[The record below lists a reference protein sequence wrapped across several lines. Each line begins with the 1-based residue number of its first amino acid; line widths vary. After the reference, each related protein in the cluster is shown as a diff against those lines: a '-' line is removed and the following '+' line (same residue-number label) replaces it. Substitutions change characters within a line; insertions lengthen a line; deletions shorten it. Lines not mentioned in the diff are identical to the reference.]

1 MINSIPYYPYQQNV
15 QILKGFF
22 SKPLTLICA
31 IVSGLTCIFGMFS
44 INTRAGSTNIS
55 FSSGTGGS
63 ISILL
68 CIALILLYAKCR
80 SNDPM
85 PFGATVTLIKIYSI
99 IEIVIGGL
107 ALLAFSGI
115 TFLLALVLQGQK
127 VFGYILILCIFAIPL
142 ALVTL
147 IHGIGLLLWSDSI
160 KKGATSVYLKSRG
173 SILLAVSSIL
183 SIIVSVAS
191 AIASFIFIK
200 EYGPEISAYLHHLA
214 EENPNF
220 NFSGLFDSSDPMN
233 SLFISA
239 AGVVT
244 VLNTVLSAVFY
255 ALLAAL
261 AISFQTYIKKYT
273 NGINLGSGYSPEYDA
288 QQNAVPVP
296 PVAPVTSEMPTEGI
310 QPPVQQ
316 PIDFQPQ
323 SVDFGSMDAT
333 SDNKQINTQ
342 FENPYMQAGADD
354 MSDKSNTVVCPN
366 CHAQCSN
373 DMKFCGNCGTKL
385 K

>member
-1 MINSIPYYPYQQNV
+1 M
-15 QILKGFF
+15 
-22 SKPLTLICA
+22 
-31 IVSGLTCIFGMFS
+31 
-44 INTRAGSTNIS
+44 
-55 FSSGTGGS
+55 
-63 ISILL
+63 
-68 CIALILLYAKCR
+68 
-80 SNDPM
+80 
-85 PFGATVTLIKIYSI
+85 
-99 IEIVIGGL
+99 
-107 ALLAFSGI
+107 
-115 TFLLALVLQGQK
+115 
-127 VFGYILILCIFAIPL
+127 
-142 ALVTL
+142 
-147 IHGIGLLLWSDSI
+147 LLWSDSI

-261 AISFQTYIKKYT
+261 AISFHTYIKKYT
-273 NGINLGSGYSPEYDA
+273 NGINFGSGQSPEYDA

-296 PVAPVTSEMPTEGI
+296 PVTPVTLSLI
-310 QPPVQQ
+310 H
-316 PIDFQPQ
+316 I
-323 SVDFGSMDAT
+323 
-333 SDNKQINTQ
+333 
-342 FENPYMQAGADD
+342 
-354 MSDKSNTVVCPN
+354 
-366 CHAQCSN
+366 
-373 DMKFCGNCGTKL
+373 
-385 K
+385 

>member
-1 MINSIPYYPYQQNV
+1 
-15 QILKGFF
+15 
-22 SKPLTLICA
+22 
-31 IVSGLTCIFGMFS
+31 
-44 INTRAGSTNIS
+44 
-55 FSSGTGGS
+55 
-63 ISILL
+63 
-68 CIALILLYAKCR
+68 
-80 SNDPM
+80 M

-107 ALLAFSGI
+107 ALLAFTGT
-115 TFLLALVLQGQK
+115 TFLLALVLQGQE

-261 AISFQTYIKKYT
+261 AISFHTYIKKYT
-273 NGINLGSGYSPEYDA
+273 NGINLGSGQAPEYDA
-288 QQNAVPVP
+288 QQSTVPVP
-296 PVAPVTSEMPTEGI
+296 PVAPVTSEVPTEGI

-342 FENPYMQAGADD
+342 FENPYMQAVADD
-354 MSDKSNTVVCPN
+354 MSDKSKTVVCPN
-366 CHAQCSN
+366 CHAQCNN

>member
-1 MINSIPYYPYQQNV
+1 M
-15 QILKGFF
+15 
-22 SKPLTLICA
+22 
-31 IVSGLTCIFGMFS
+31 
-44 INTRAGSTNIS
+44 
-55 FSSGTGGS
+55 
-63 ISILL
+63 
-68 CIALILLYAKCR
+68 
-80 SNDPM
+80 
-85 PFGATVTLIKIYSI
+85 
-99 IEIVIGGL
+99 
-107 ALLAFSGI
+107 LAFTGI
-115 TFLLALVLQGQK
+115 TFLLSLVLQGQE
-127 VFGYILILCIFAIPL
+127 VFGYILILCIFAIPI

-220 NFSGLFDSSDPMN
+220 NFSGLFDSSDSMN

-261 AISFQTYIKKYT
+261 AISFHTYIKKYT
-273 NGINLGSGYSPEYDA
+273 NGINLDSGHSPE
-288 QQNAVPVP
+288 
-296 PVAPVTSEMPTEGI
+296 
-310 QPPVQQ
+310 
-316 PIDFQPQ
+316 
-323 SVDFGSMDAT
+323 
-333 SDNKQINTQ
+333 
-342 FENPYMQAGADD
+342 
-354 MSDKSNTVVCPN
+354 
-366 CHAQCSN
+366 
-373 DMKFCGNCGTKL
+373 
-385 K
+385 

>member
-1 MINSIPYYPYQQNV
+1 
-15 QILKGFF
+15 
-22 SKPLTLICA
+22 
-31 IVSGLTCIFGMFS
+31 MFS

-107 ALLAFSGI
+107 ALLAFTGI
-115 TFLLALVLQGQK
+115 TFLLALVLQGQE

-239 AGVVT
+239 AG
-244 VLNTVLSAVFY
+244 L
-255 ALLAAL
+255 
-261 AISFQTYIKKYT
+261 
-273 NGINLGSGYSPEYDA
+273 
-288 QQNAVPVP
+288 
-296 PVAPVTSEMPTEGI
+296 
-310 QPPVQQ
+310 
-316 PIDFQPQ
+316 
-323 SVDFGSMDAT
+323 
-333 SDNKQINTQ
+333 
-342 FENPYMQAGADD
+342 
-354 MSDKSNTVVCPN
+354 
-366 CHAQCSN
+366 
-373 DMKFCGNCGTKL
+373 
-385 K
+385 

>member
-44 INTRAGSTNIS
+44 INTSTGSANIS

-107 ALLAFSGI
+107 ALLAFTGI
-115 TFLLALVLQGQK
+115 TFLLALVLQGQE
-127 VFGYILILCIFAIPL
+127 VFGYILTLCIFAIPL

-160 KKGATSVYLKSRG
+160 KKGATSVYLTSRG

-220 NFSGLFDSSDPMN
+220 NFSGLINSSDPMN
-233 SLFISA
+233 SLFISVKW
-239 AGVVT
+239 G
-244 VLNTVLSAVFY
+244 L
-255 ALLAAL
+255 
-261 AISFQTYIKKYT
+261 
-273 NGINLGSGYSPEYDA
+273 
-288 QQNAVPVP
+288 
-296 PVAPVTSEMPTEGI
+296 
-310 QPPVQQ
+310 
-316 PIDFQPQ
+316 
-323 SVDFGSMDAT
+323 
-333 SDNKQINTQ
+333 
-342 FENPYMQAGADD
+342 
-354 MSDKSNTVVCPN
+354 
-366 CHAQCSN
+366 
-373 DMKFCGNCGTKL
+373 
-385 K
+385 

>member
-68 CIALILLYAKCR
+68 CIAL
-80 SNDPM
+80 NDPM

-107 ALLAFSGI
+107 ALLAFTGI
-115 TFLLALVLQGQK
+115 TFLLALVLQGQEI
-127 VFGYILILCIFAIPL
+127 FGYILILCIFAIPI

-191 AIASFIFIK
+191 AI
-200 EYGPEISAYLHHLA
+200 
-214 EENPNF
+214 
-220 NFSGLFDSSDPMN
+220 SGLFDSSDPMN

-261 AISFQTYIKKYT
+261 AISFHTYIKKYT
-273 NGINLGSGYSPEYDA
+273 IGINLGSGQAPEYDA
-288 QQNAVPVP
+288 RQNAVPVP

-323 SVDFGSMDAT
+323 SVDFGSMSAT

-342 FENPYMQAGADD
+342 FENPYMQAVADD

-366 CHAQCSN
+366 CHAQCNN

>member
-1 MINSIPYYPYQQNV
+1 
-15 QILKGFF
+15 
-22 SKPLTLICA
+22 
-31 IVSGLTCIFGMFS
+31 
-44 INTRAGSTNIS
+44 
-55 FSSGTGGS
+55 
-63 ISILL
+63 
-68 CIALILLYAKCR
+68 
-80 SNDPM
+80 M

-107 ALLAFSGI
+107 ALLAFTGI
-115 TFLLALVLQGQK
+115 TFLLALVLQGQE

-239 AGVVT
+239 AGIVT

-261 AISFQTYIKKYT
+261 AISFHTYIKKYT
-273 NGINLGSGYSPEYDA
+273 NGINFGSGQSPEYDA
-288 QQNAVPVP
+288 QPNAVPVP
-296 PVAPVTSEMPTEGI
+296 PVAPVTSE
-310 QPPVQQ
+310 
-316 PIDFQPQ
+316 IDVTRVSTHF
-323 SVDFGSMDAT
+323 
-333 SDNKQINTQ
+333 
-342 FENPYMQAGADD
+342 NPAIA
-354 MSDKSNTVVCPN
+354 
-366 CHAQCSN
+366 
-373 DMKFCGNCGTKL
+373 
-385 K
+385 

>member
-1 MINSIPYYPYQQNV
+1 
-15 QILKGFF
+15 
-22 SKPLTLICA
+22 
-31 IVSGLTCIFGMFS
+31 MFS

-107 ALLAFSGI
+107 ALLAFTGI
-115 TFLLALVLQGQK
+115 TFLLALVLQGQE

-261 AISFQTYIKKYT
+261 AISCLLYT
-273 NGINLGSGYSPEYDA
+273 SPSPRDA
-288 QQNAVPVP
+288 
-296 PVAPVTSEMPTEGI
+296 
-310 QPPVQQ
+310 
-316 PIDFQPQ
+316 
-323 SVDFGSMDAT
+323 
-333 SDNKQINTQ
+333 
-342 FENPYMQAGADD
+342 
-354 MSDKSNTVVCPN
+354 
-366 CHAQCSN
+366 
-373 DMKFCGNCGTKL
+373 
-385 K
+385 

>member
-31 IVSGLTCIFGMFS
+31 IVSGLTCILGMFS

-107 ALLAFSGI
+107 ALLAFTGI
-115 TFLLALVLQGQK
+115 TFLLALVLQGQE

-160 KKGATSVYLKSRG
+160 KKGATSV
-173 SILLAVSSIL
+173 
-183 SIIVSVAS
+183 
-191 AIASFIFIK
+191 
-200 EYGPEISAYLHHLA
+200 
-214 EENPNF
+214 
-220 NFSGLFDSSDPMN
+220 
-233 SLFISA
+233 
-239 AGVVT
+239 
-244 VLNTVLSAVFY
+244 
-255 ALLAAL
+255 
-261 AISFQTYIKKYT
+261 
-273 NGINLGSGYSPEYDA
+273 
-288 QQNAVPVP
+288 
-296 PVAPVTSEMPTEGI
+296 
-310 QPPVQQ
+310 
-316 PIDFQPQ
+316 
-323 SVDFGSMDAT
+323 
-333 SDNKQINTQ
+333 
-342 FENPYMQAGADD
+342 
-354 MSDKSNTVVCPN
+354 
-366 CHAQCSN
+366 
-373 DMKFCGNCGTKL
+373 
-385 K
+385 

>member
-1 MINSIPYYPYQQNV
+1 
-15 QILKGFF
+15 
-22 SKPLTLICA
+22 
-31 IVSGLTCIFGMFS
+31 MFS

-107 ALLAFSGI
+107 ALLAFTGT
-115 TFLLALVLQGQK
+115 TFLLALVLQGQE

-261 AISFQTYIKKYT
+261 AISFHTYIKKYT
-273 NGINLGSGYSPEYDA
+273 NGINLGSGQAPEYDA
-288 QQNAVPVP
+288 QQSTVPVP
-296 PVAPVTSEMPTEGI
+296 PVAPVTSEVPTEGI

-342 FENPYMQAGADD
+342 FENPYMQAVADD
-354 MSDKSNTVVCPN
+354 MSDKSKTVVCPN
-366 CHAQCSN
+366 CHAQCNN

>member
-1 MINSIPYYPYQQNV
+1 M
-15 QILKGFF
+15 
-22 SKPLTLICA
+22 
-31 IVSGLTCIFGMFS
+31 
-44 INTRAGSTNIS
+44 
-55 FSSGTGGS
+55 
-63 ISILL
+63 
-68 CIALILLYAKCR
+68 
-80 SNDPM
+80 
-85 PFGATVTLIKIYSI
+85 
-99 IEIVIGGL
+99 
-107 ALLAFSGI
+107 
-115 TFLLALVLQGQK
+115 
-127 VFGYILILCIFAIPL
+127 
-142 ALVTL
+142 
-147 IHGIGLLLWSDSI
+147 
-160 KKGATSVYLKSRG
+160 
-173 SILLAVSSIL
+173 SSIL

-239 AGVVT
+239 AGIVT

-261 AISFQTYIKKYT
+261 AISFHTYIKKYT
-273 NGINLGSGYSPEYDA
+273 NGINLGSGHSPEYDA

-323 SVDFGSMDAT
+323 SVDFGSMNAT

-342 FENPYMQAGADD
+342 FENPYMQAVADD

-366 CHAQCSN
+366 CHAQCNN

>member
-1 MINSIPYYPYQQNV
+1 LHV
-15 QILKGFF
+15 F
-22 SKPLTLICA
+22 SECL
-31 IVSGLTCIFGMFS
+31 V

-107 ALLAFSGI
+107 ALLAFTGI
-115 TFLLALVLQGQK
+115 TFLLALVLQGQE

-200 EYGPEISAYLHHLA
+200 EYGPEISA
-214 EENPNF
+214 
-220 NFSGLFDSSDPMN
+220 
-233 SLFISA
+233 
-239 AGVVT
+239 
-244 VLNTVLSAVFY
+244 
-255 ALLAAL
+255 
-261 AISFQTYIKKYT
+261 
-273 NGINLGSGYSPEYDA
+273 
-288 QQNAVPVP
+288 
-296 PVAPVTSEMPTEGI
+296 
-310 QPPVQQ
+310 
-316 PIDFQPQ
+316 
-323 SVDFGSMDAT
+323 
-333 SDNKQINTQ
+333 
-342 FENPYMQAGADD
+342 
-354 MSDKSNTVVCPN
+354 
-366 CHAQCSN
+366 
-373 DMKFCGNCGTKL
+373 
-385 K
+385 

>member
-107 ALLAFSGI
+107 ALLAFTGI
-115 TFLLALVLQGQK
+115 TFLLALVLQGQEI
-127 VFGYILILCIFAIPL
+127 FGYILTLCIFAIPL

-147 IHGIGLLLWSDSI
+147 H
-160 KKGATSVYLKSRG
+160 TRYR
-173 SILLAVSSIL
+173 
-183 SIIVSVAS
+183 
-191 AIASFIFIK
+191 IAF
-200 EYGPEISAYLHHLA
+200 
-214 EENPNF
+214 
-220 NFSGLFDSSDPMN
+220 M
-233 SLFISA
+233 
-239 AGVVT
+239 V
-244 VLNTVLSAVFY
+244 
-255 ALLAAL
+255 
-261 AISFQTYIKKYT
+261 
-273 NGINLGSGYSPEYDA
+273 
-288 QQNAVPVP
+288 
-296 PVAPVTSEMPTEGI
+296 
-310 QPPVQQ
+310 
-316 PIDFQPQ
+316 
-323 SVDFGSMDAT
+323 
-333 SDNKQINTQ
+333 
-342 FENPYMQAGADD
+342 
-354 MSDKSNTVVCPN
+354 
-366 CHAQCSN
+366 
-373 DMKFCGNCGTKL
+373 
-385 K
+385 

>member
-1 MINSIPYYPYQQNV
+1 
-15 QILKGFF
+15 
-22 SKPLTLICA
+22 
-31 IVSGLTCIFGMFS
+31 
-44 INTRAGSTNIS
+44 
-55 FSSGTGGS
+55 
-63 ISILL
+63 
-68 CIALILLYAKCR
+68 
-80 SNDPM
+80 M

-107 ALLAFSGI
+107 ALLAFTGI

-261 AISFQTYIKKYT
+261 AISFHTYIKKYT
-273 NGINLGSGYSPEYDA
+273 NGINLGSGQSPEYDA
-288 QQNAVPVP
+288 RQNAVPAP

-323 SVDFGSMDAT
+323 SEIGRAHV
-333 SDNKQINTQ
+333 
-342 FENPYMQAGADD
+342 
-354 MSDKSNTVVCPN
+354 
-366 CHAQCSN
+366 
-373 DMKFCGNCGTKL
+373 
-385 K
+385 

>member
-1 MINSIPYYPYQQNV
+1 
-15 QILKGFF
+15 
-22 SKPLTLICA
+22 
-31 IVSGLTCIFGMFS
+31 MFS

-107 ALLAFSGI
+107 ALLAFTGI
-115 TFLLALVLQGQK
+115 TFLLSLVLQGQK

-220 NFSGLFDSSDPMN
+220 NFSGLFDSSDSMN

-244 VLNTVLSAVFY
+244 VLNTVLSSIFY

-261 AISFQTYIKKYT
+261 AISFHTYIKKYT
-273 NGINLGSGYSPEYDA
+273 TEL
-288 QQNAVPVP
+288 
-296 PVAPVTSEMPTEGI
+296 TS
-310 QPPVQQ
+310 VQVRLLNMTLSKTL
-316 PIDFQPQ
+316 F
-323 SVDFGSMDAT
+323 
-333 SDNKQINTQ
+333 
-342 FENPYMQAGADD
+342 PY
-354 MSDKSNTVVCPN
+354 
-366 CHAQCSN
+366 
-373 DMKFCGNCGTKL
+373 L
-385 K
+385 LLLL